1 MSSDH
6 LNLDSREIHSHDL
19 QVVVGII
26 FSVINTAF
34 GLTLVIAYTA
44 DTRKTLKHVKP
55 VAGEGEGP
63 TGDSSVANE
72 MNSEIKTLEMEWKSQ
87 VQHLVTMEEGERRD
101 RVKK

>member
-6 LNLDSREIHSHDL
+6 LNLKSREIHSPDL

-26 FSVINTAF
+26 FSAVNTAF

-44 DTRKTLKHVKP
+44 DTRKTLKYVMP
-55 VAGEGEGP
+55 VAEEDENP
-63 TGDSSVANE
+63 TGNSSVANE
-72 MNSEIKTLEMEWKSQ
+72 MNSEIKMLEMEWKSQ
-87 VQHLVTMEEGERRD
+87 VQHLVTMEEGTRRD